1 LDALRLRERIEAK
14 DVLDDVR
21 SSVAFLVCWAS
32 VLFGAWSLRSQRAPA
47 FTKEQADAGRE
58 RYAVSCAR
66 CHGDDLGGN
75 AGAPALAGSSFMATR
90 GSQTTLDLYRYSQ
103 GMPPEGP
110 RLQADQYV
118 SVLAYVLQQNGASA
132 GSQAMTASTAVRI
145 DTIAT
150 GQKPASDGR

>member
-1 LDALRLRERIEAK
+1 MK
-14 DVLDDVR
+14 DVG
-21 SSVAFLVCWAS
+21 SSTAFHFVCWAS
-32 VLFGAWSLRSQRAPA
+32 LLAGVVAAQSSGAPI
-47 FTKEQADAGRE
+47 FTKEQADVGRE
-58 RYAVSCAR
+58 RYAASCAR

-75 AGAPALAGSSFMATR
+75 AEAPALSGSSFMSSW
-90 GSQTTLDLYRYSQ
+90 GSQTTLDLFRYSQ

-118 SVLAYVLQQNGASA
+118 SILAYVLQQNGASA

>member
-1 LDALRLRERIEAK
+1 LR
-14 DVLDDVR
+14 DDLR
-21 SSVAFLVCWAS
+21 SSTALLVCWAS
-32 VLFGAWSLRSQRAPA
+32 VLLGGVAAAQPSGTPA

-58 RYAVSCAR
+58 RYSATCAR

-75 AGAPALAGSSFMATR
+75 AEAPALAGGSFMASW
-90 GSQTTLDLYRYSQ
+90 GSQTTLDLFRYAQ

-118 SVLAYVLQQNGASA
+118 SVLAYVLQQNGAAA
-132 GSQAMTASTAVRI
+132 GSQALTASTAVRI

>member
-1 LDALRLRERIEAK
+1 VK

-21 SSVAFLVCWAS
+21 SSVAFLVCWALL
-32 VLFGAWSLRSQRAPA
+32 LFGGVVAAQSSGAPA

-58 RYAVSCAR
+58 RYAASCAR

-75 AGAPALAGSSFMATR
+75 AEAPALAGSSFMASW
-90 GSQTTLDLYRYSQ
+90 GSQTTLDLFRYAQ

-118 SVLAYVLQQNGASA
+118 SVLAYVLQQNGAAA
-132 GSQAMTASTAVRI
+132 GGQAMTASTAVRI